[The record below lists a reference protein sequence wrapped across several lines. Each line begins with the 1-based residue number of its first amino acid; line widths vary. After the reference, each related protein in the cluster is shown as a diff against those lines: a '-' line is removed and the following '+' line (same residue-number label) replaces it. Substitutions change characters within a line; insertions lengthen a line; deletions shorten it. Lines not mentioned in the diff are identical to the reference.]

1 MRREAVL
8 AMLVL
13 FMKTLS
19 AGLLFAFLST
29 STFAANEPDEIL
41 LWPDGAPGSEGK
53 PTKDIVVVGR
63 SGERSIYGVHRPSI
77 TPFLPAKEKATGAAV
92 LVIPGGGHR
101 VLAWDHEGPNLARWL
116 SDRGVAAFVLKYRLA
131 RETNSTYKLEV
142 HPLADTRKAMELIRS
157 RANEWSVDPKK
168 VGVAGFSAGGELAAM
183 AAGNFDFGTAQV
195 EQGSGASKPDFQV
208 LIYPGK
214 SRQIIPMKESP
225 PAFLACAFD
234 DRQDISEGLA
244 ELYLRFK
251 KVGVKTELHI
261 YSTGGHGFGVR
272 ESNKRPVGQWTERFL
287 DWMKES
293 GFVEKK

>member
-1 MRREAVL
+1 MKRILLTL
-8 AMLVL
+8 ALIWMSPV
-13 FMKTLS
+13 
-19 AGLLFAFLST
+19 FLT
-29 STFAANEPDEIL
+29 AAEPEEIL
-41 LWPDGAPGSEGK
+41 LWPNGAPESEGK
-53 PTKDIVVVGR
+53 PEKDLVVVGR

-77 TPFLPAKEKATGAAV
+77 TPFLPTKEKATGAAV

-116 SDRGVAAFVLKYRLA
+116 SERGVAAFVLKYRLA

-142 HPLADTRKAMELIRS
+142 HPLADTRKAVELIRS
-157 RANEWSVDPKK
+157 RATEWGIDAKK

-183 AAGNFDFGTAQV
+183 AAGNFDFGNV
-195 EQGSGASKPDFQV
+195 EVEKTTEASKPNFQA

-214 SRQIIPMKESP
+214 SRQIVPTKESP
-225 PAFLACAFD
+225 PAFLACSYD
-234 DRQDISEGLA
+234 DRPDISEGLA

-272 ESNKRPVGQWTERFL
+272 ESNKRPVGQWTERLL

-293 GFVEKK
+293 GFIEKK

>member
-1 MRREAVL
+1 MKTILLTL
-8 AMLVL
+8 ALVL
-13 FMKTLS
+13 TS
-19 AGLLFAFLST
+19 PVFLI
-29 STFAANEPDEIL
+29 AAEPEEIL

-53 PTKDIVVVGR
+53 PEKDIVVVGR

-77 TPFLPAKEKATGAAV
+77 TPFLPTKEKATGVAV

-116 SDRGVAAFVLKYRLA
+116 SERGVAAFVLKYRLA
-131 RETNSTYKLEV
+131 RETNSIYKLEV
-142 HPLADTRKAMELIRS
+142 HPLADTRKAVELIRN
-157 RANEWSVDPKK
+157 RAKEWGIDAKK

-183 AAGNFDFGTAQV
+183 AAGNFDFGNMEV
-195 EQGSGASKPDFQV
+195 EKATDASKPDFQA

-214 SRQIIPMKESP
+214 SRQIVPTKESP

-251 KVGVKTELHI
+251 KAGLKAELHI

-293 GFVEKK
+293 GFIEKK

>member
-1 MRREAVL
+1 MIH
-8 AMLVL
+8 
-13 FMKTLS
+13 FMK
-19 AGLLFAFLST
+19 A
-29 STFAANEPDEIL
+29 IL
-41 LWPDGAPGSEGK
+41 LTLALVWTSPVFLMAAEPEEIFLWPEGAPGSEGK
-53 PTKDIVVVGR
+53 PEKDIVVVGG

-77 TPFLPAKEKATGAAV
+77 TPFLPSKEKATGAAV

-116 SDRGVAAFVLKYRLA
+116 SERGVAAFVLKYRLA

-142 HPLADTRKAMELIRS
+142 HPLADTRKAVELIRN
-157 RANEWSVDPKK
+157 RAKEWGIDAKK

-183 AAGNFDFGTAQV
+183 AAGNFDFGNV
-195 EQGSGASKPDFQV
+195 EVEKATDASKPDFQA

-214 SRQIIPMKESP
+214 SRQIVPTKESP
-225 PAFLACAFD
+225 PAFLACSYD
-234 DRQDISEGLA
+234 DRPDISEGLA

-251 KVGVKTELHI
+251 KAGVKSELHI

-293 GFVEKK
+293 GFIEKK

>member
-1 MRREAVL
+1 
-8 AMLVL
+8 
-13 FMKTLS
+13 MKTFVM
-19 AGLLFAFLST
+19 AALFAAASALA
-29 STFAANEPDEIL
+29 FAGADPDEIL
-41 LWPDGAPGSEGK
+41 LWPEGASGSEGK
-53 PTKDIVVVGR
+53 SEKDIAIVGR
-63 SGERSIYGVHRPSI
+63 NGERSIYGVHRPSI
-77 TPFLPAKEKATGAAV
+77 TPFLPGREKANGAAV

-116 SDRGVAAFVLKYRLA
+116 SERGVAAFVLKYRLA

-142 HPLADTRKAMELIRS
+142 HPLADTRKAVELIRS
-157 RANEWSVDPKK
+157 RASEWGIDAHK

-195 EQGSGASKPDFQV
+195 EQGTTASKPDFQV

-214 SRQIIPMKESP
+214 SRQIAPTKDSP
-225 PAFLACAFD
+225 PAFLACAYD

-261 YSTGGHGFGVR
+261 YSTGCHGFGVR
-272 ESNKRPVGQWTERFL
+272 ESNKRPVGQWTDRFL
-287 DWMKES
+287 DWMRES
-293 GFVEKK
+293 GFVK